1 MHYMF
6 TDYLQHKTYENL
18 QQLLQK
24 TTATYEQDHCER
36 AAAANEQQELSDNS
50 DKRKSARGHSA
61 NPSLCRTQTEAERP
75 VVTTISTCN
84 HLPELGSL
92 KASSGA

>member
-18 QQLLQK
+18 QKLLHDYETLAKAQLLIWQRLRREALVGITPQQK
-24 TTATYEQDHCER
+24 EIGTM
-36 AAAANEQQELSDNS
+36 
-50 DKRKSARGHSA
+50 HSA